1 MKQIIALGGGGFS
14 MEPEN
19 PLLDRYILEQT
30 QAQRPKICFVGTASG
45 DSAGYIERF
54 YNAYEKLACEPSH
67 LSLFKLPEGNLEE
80 FVLGKDIIYVGGGNT
95 RSMLALWREWGMDD
109 ILRKAY
115 DRGIVLAGLSAGSIC
130 WFEQGVTDSVTG
142 HLGPIQGLG
151 LIPGSHCPHYDGE
164 EERRPAYHAL
174 LKVGKLAPGIA
185 AEDGVAL
192 HYRDGELHDV
202 VSSRPK
208 TQAYRV
214 EVVNGRIEEHKLEPV
229 FLGTKE

>member
-19 PLLDRYILEQT
+19 PLLDRYILEQA
-30 QAQRPKICFVGTASG
+30 QVQRPKICFVGTASG

-54 YNAYEKLACEPSH
+54 YTAYETLPCEPSH
-67 LSLFKLPEGNLEE
+67 VSLFKLPEGNLEE
-80 FVLGKDIIYVGGGNT
+80 FVLDKDIIYVGGGNT

-151 LIPGSHCPHYDGE
+151 LITGSHCPHYDGE
-164 EERRPAYHAL
+164 EDRRPAYHEL
-174 LKVGKLAPGIA
+174 LQSGKLASGVA
-185 AEDGVAL
+185 ADDGVAL
-192 HYRDGELHDV
+192 HYHDGELYEV

-208 TQAYRV
+208 AQAYRV
-214 EVVNGRIEEHKLEPV
+214 EAVNGRIEEHKLEPA
-229 FLGTKE
+229 FLGVKE